1 MIQEIN
7 NNYSNDSK
15 ISLLIRHGDRDNIPN
30 GSFGNE
36 ILLNEKG
43 KLNSIKFGE
52 SIAHL
57 SVNKILTSP
66 ISRCVQTAEH
76 IAKGYGS
83 KIEIIQTT
91 ALGAPGLH
99 IVDEDIA
106 GKYFLEH
113 GFIKILDNFIKG
125 IPSPGLR
132 NKIDYNKVMSD
143 FINEQT
149 DNKGLTIYVTH
160 DSLIALYHYCY
171 NKTVYTTNNWVQY
184 LGGLIINKKSNEE

>member
-15 ISLLIRHGDRDNIPN
+15 ISLLIRHGDREKIPN

-36 ILLNEKG
+36 VLLNEKG
-43 KLNSIKFGE
+43 KVNSIKFGE
-52 SIAHL
+52 SIALL

-66 ISRCVQTAEH
+66 IARCVQTAEH

-106 GKYFLEH
+106 GKYFLKH

-171 NKTVYTTNNWVQY
+171 NKTIYTTNNWVQY
-184 LGGLIINKKSNEE
+184 LGGLIINKNSNEE